1 MDEAVFWSVV
11 LGASCP
17 KLRALCKTGLFKE
30 EAGGQ
35 LWTLLSHERA
45 NEPAF
50 LRKNAFRLLELH
62 RFHLA
67 AALFLLAGSCEEA
80 LQIISRHLK
89 DLQLCVLVARDPKH
103 REALQ
108 KARRKEKAKG
118 LCPKTLVVL
127 LRVQGTYNRT
137 QDLVPAIARRLRLLL
152 WCRHRP
158 PAIHNAVCCIDIV
171 LLESRS
177 RNSH

>member
-11 LGASCP
+11 LGATAP

-30 EAGGQ
+30 GQGGQ

-108 KARRKEKAKG
+108 KARARKRKG
-118 LCPKTLVVL
+118 
-127 LRVQGTYNRT
+127 
-137 QDLVPAIARRLRLLL
+137 
-152 WCRHRP
+152 H
-158 PAIHNAVCCIDIV
+158 
-171 LLESRS
+171 
-177 RNSH
+177 